1 MPFVSKKELKKEID
15 DLIEEI
21 QELKKIVVTDELNY
35 LREQKKLFDEQNK
48 LLSNVHFRVKSVKAF
63 KDETTEQDQVR
74 IIYQLPVVTLTFDE
88 NGTPS
93 KDDFFYSV
101 NALQLIS
108 LEDIEKLVR
117 CIDSVKKVK

>member
-1 MPFVSKKELKKEID
+1 MPFVSKKQLKTE
-15 DLIEEI
+15 IEELTE
-21 QELKKIVVTDELNY
+21 QVKELKKIVVTDELNY

-48 LLSNVHFRVKSVKAF
+48 LLANVHFRVKSVKAF
-63 KDETTEQDQVR
+63 KDEATEQDQVR

-108 LEDIEKLVR
+108 LEDTEKLVR
-117 CIDSVKKVK
+117 CIDSLKKVK